1 MAAQILMPALSPT
14 MEKGNI
20 VRWLKAQG
28 DLVKA
33 GDLLAE
39 IETDK
44 AIVEFEA
51 VEDGY
56 LAKILVPA
64 GSEDVPVNTPIALLA
79 SDGEKTD
86 EATHGATVVSIETT
100 GTLSEPQNQRLP
112 DAGTG
117 GRHRVRASPL
127 ARRLA
132 TQLGVKIDQLRG
144 SGPDGRIVKADVE
157 AAGSVTTSYAQA
169 EAPTKRTEAPHEDR
183 RSGANSRDED
193 FPHSNTRRTIAKR
206 LMEAK
211 SSIPHFYVTIDCT
224 VDTLLD
230 LRAQLNLGREAR
242 LSINDFVV
250 KAVAMALAKVPSVNA
265 TWTDD
270 AMRHWRD
277 IDVAVAVAAPTGL
290 ITPIIRSADTKTVG
304 AISAE
309 IRDLAGR
316 AREAKLRPE
325 EFQGGSFTISNLG
338 MYGIRNFAAIVNPP
352 HAAILAV
359 GATEERPVVRGD
371 EIVIA
376 NVMTCT
382 LSVDHRIVDGA
393 LASEYLKVLKGFL
406 EAPLMMLV

>member
-183 RSGANSRDED
+183 RSGANSRYED

-309 IRDLAGR
+309 IMDLAGR
-316 AREAKLRPE
+316 AREGKLRPE

-406 EAPLMMLV
+406 EAPLTMLV